1 MYTKSAAFYDA
12 IYGFKNYQREAEII
26 NSLIWKHRR
35 STGNTLLDIACGT
48 GAHLVYLQPM
58 YIVKGLDLNH
68 ELLAIAH
75 RRCPSVEFYEADMV
89 DFDLGYQVDVITCLF
104 SAIGYVKTVSRLRQT
119 IQTMRRHIKPGGVIL
134 VEPWFTPDQW
144 QAGTVH
150 ATFVDQPELKISRM
164 SVSERT
170 GNISRND
177 FHYLVATPAGIQHFT
192 ERHELGLFTHEDYL
206 AAFRDSGLEV
216 IHDPD
221 GLIGRGLY
229 IGLRPLQ

>member
-1 MYTKSAAFYDA
+1 
-12 IYGFKNYQREAEII
+12 
-26 NSLIWKHRR
+26 
-35 STGNTLLDIACGT
+35 
-48 GAHLVYLQPM
+48 
-58 YIVKGLDLNH
+58 
-68 ELLAIAH
+68 
-75 RRCPSVEFYEADMV
+75 
-89 DFDLGYQVDVITCLF
+89 
-104 SAIGYVKTVSRLRQT
+104 
-119 IQTMRRHIKPGGVIL
+119 
-134 VEPWFTPDQW
+134 
-144 QAGTVH
+144 
-150 ATFVDQPELKISRM
+150 M